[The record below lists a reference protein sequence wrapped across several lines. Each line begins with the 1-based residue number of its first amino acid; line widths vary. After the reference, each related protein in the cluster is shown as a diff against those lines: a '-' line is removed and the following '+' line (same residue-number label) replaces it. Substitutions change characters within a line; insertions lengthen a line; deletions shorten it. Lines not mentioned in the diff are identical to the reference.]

1 MRTKTIG
8 FVISA
13 LFASVAPGQTTAQ
26 PNLDRVFYFA
36 HTETRQNMQEIA
48 TMIRTIADIRQMKV
62 DEAQR
67 SLTLQGTGDQI
78 ALAGWL
84 FSQLD
89 QPASGQPTPATLE
102 YRLPGSGENVV
113 RLLYLTHNQTV
124 QEFQEIATSARTITN
139 MRRVFTYNAQRAMA
153 LRGTADQVALAVWLF
168 NELDKPAS
176 GQPPAQPATQPV
188 TQPNRDSITHE
199 FRVSNSSDDLVRVF
213 YLAHSGTVQ
222 DFQKTAVQIRTTT
235 KIRQVFTYNALRAL
249 AVRGT
254 LDQISRAEQLVKEL
268 DNPISSNA
276 R

>member
-13 LFASVAPGQTTAQ
+13 LFASLASGQTPAQ
-26 PNLDRVFYFA
+26 PNLDRVLYFA
-36 HTETRQNMQEIA
+36 HTETTQNMQEIA
-48 TMIRTIADIRQMKV
+48 TMIRTTADIRQMKV

-67 SLTLQGTGDQI
+67 SLTLQGTGEQI

-84 FSQLD
+84 FSQID
-89 QPASGQPTPATLE
+89 QPASGQPAPATLE
-102 YRLPGSGENVV
+102 YRLPGSGDNVV

-139 MRRVFTYNAQRAMA
+139 MRRVFTYNAQRVMA
-153 LRGTADQVALAVWLF
+153 LRGTAEQVALAVWLF
-168 NELDKPAS
+168 NELDQPT
-176 GQPPAQPATQPV
+176 GQPPAQPV
-188 TQPNRDSITHE
+188 TQPSPESITHE

-213 YLAHSGTVQ
+213 YLSHTGTEQ
-222 DFQKTAVQIRTTT
+222 DFQKTAAQIRTTT

-249 AVRGT
+249 VVRGT

-268 DNPISSNA
+268 DNPISSNV